1 MFRFILFIMFVIII
15 IFVTAYFIVPFA
27 YRKYVWYK
35 EKQKQE
41 ELKKQKGEENEKP
54 IGFTIS
60 K

>member
-1 MFRFILFIMFVIII
+1 MFRFILFFIFIII
-15 IFVTAYFIVPFA
+15 LILVVANYIVPLA

>member
-1 MFRFILFIMFVIII
+1 MFRFILFFIFIII
-15 IFVTAYFIVPFA
+15 LIFAVANYIVPLA

-35 EKQKQE
+35 EKKKQE
-41 ELKKQKGEENEKP
+41 ELERQKSEENEKP

>member
-1 MFRFILFIMFVIII
+1 MFRFILFFIFIII
-15 IFVTAYFIVPFA
+15 LIFVVANYIVPLV
-27 YRKYVWYK
+27 YRKYIWHK

-41 ELKKQKGEENEKP
+41 ELKKQKSEENDKP

>member
-1 MFRFILFIMFVIII
+1 MFRFVLFVIFVIII
-15 IFVTAYFIVPFA
+15 IFITAYFIIPLV
-27 YRKYVWYK
+27 YRKYIWHK

-41 ELKKQKGEENEKP
+41 ELKKQKSEENDKP